1 MTKNMKL
8 DDTFTVAELITV
20 LDSAREDLKAEI
32 KEIENEEHFDIN
44 DIEELTDR
52 LKALTVVH
60 NVYELFDGLVA
71 RIAQGLEKL
80 REEETLAK

>member
-80 REEETLAK
+80 RDEETK